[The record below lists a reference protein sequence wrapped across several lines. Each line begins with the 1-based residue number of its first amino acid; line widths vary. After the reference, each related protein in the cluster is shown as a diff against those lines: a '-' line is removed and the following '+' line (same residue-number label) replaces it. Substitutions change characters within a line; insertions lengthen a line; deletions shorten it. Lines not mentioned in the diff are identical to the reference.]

1 MPDTTVVVLC
11 GGRSTR
17 LGTDKI
23 AAPLGESTVLDHLLD
38 ALPSSWP
45 VVAVGP
51 ERPTHRA
58 VRWTRESPPGGG
70 PAAGVAAGLALVET
84 ELVVVVAGD
93 MPFAGP
99 AVVRLAEA
107 LRTDSAIDA
116 VAALDHKQANPLLAA
131 YRVARLREVLPDP
144 PQDRPARTLLDL
156 THTCLAVTDEEV
168 LDVDTAEVLE
178 AARHRLEP

>member
-17 LGTDKI
+17 LRTDKI

-58 VRWTRESPPGGG
+58 VRWTRESPAGGG
-70 PAAGVAAGLALVET
+70 PTAGVAAGLALVET

-93 MPFAGP
+93 MPFAAP
-99 AVVRLAEA
+99 AVIRLAEA
-107 LRTDSAIDA
+107 LRADSAIDA
-116 VAALDHKQANPLLAA
+116 VAALDHEQANPLLAA

-144 PQDRPARTLLDL
+144 PRDRPARTLLDL
-156 THTCLAVTDEEV
+156 THTLLAVADEQV
-168 LDVDTAEVLE
+168 LDVDTAEALE